1 MFLALDTGA
10 TMIRYQWVVLPMPSS
25 VIDRVNFIGRREPS
39 ILTFTNRHGQIIS
52 DNLQDADL
60 DGNEDLESVIAHP
73 TGYTGVYPV
82 VDGNDITGV
91 DQDFAV
97 EPTGWIL
104 RKLSKLMSL

>member
-10 TMIRYQWVVLPMPSS
+10 TMIRHQGVVLPMPSS
-25 VIDRVNFIGRREPS
+25 VIDHVNFIGRREPS
-39 ILTFTNRHGQIIS
+39 ILTFTNRHGQDIG
-52 DNLQDADL
+52 DNPQVADL

-73 TGYTGVYPV
+73 TGNTGVYLV
-82 VDGNDITGV
+82 VDGNDNSGV
-91 DQDFAV
+91 GQDFAV